1 MKTDP
6 MRRCTPVA
14 EWPPADRAAWERAIR
29 PGDLLEPGGRASH
42 CNAYS
47 LRKYAKGYGR
57 WLTWLAQ
64 RGELDQDEA
73 AGGRATQA
81 RVVAY
86 LADLQELN
94 GKQTVLNRVQELRS
108 VLAVIAAEADW
119 SWINRLATCIRARPD
134 DPNRKRARLRSSAQL
149 YALGLRRMRQAEE
162 AASIRPLERAT
173 RFRDGLI
180 IALLAARP
188 LRRKNL
194 CALRLGHHLARRGA
208 IFWIDIPGE
217 ETKNGRPIEVPLPEE
232 LSRAMERYLREYR
245 PVLAQGRSLDCLWV
259 SSRAKPMHEVS
270 VYCQVRRLTKE
281 TFGTPINPHLF
292 RDAAAT
298 TLAIEDPE
306 HVRIA
311 SQMLGHG
318 SVRVT
323 ERHYNQAR
331 MIEAARRYQEGVR
344 ARRRGLRT
352 GGCAVPRRGGKLG
365 GVDDQTL

>member
-6 MRRCTPVA
+6 MRRCMPVA
-14 EWPPADRAAWERAIR
+14 EWPLADRAAWERAAR
-29 PGDLLEPGGRASH
+29 PGDPLEPGGRASH

-73 AGGRATQA
+73 PGARATQA

-86 LADLQELN
+86 IADLLHLN
-94 GKQTVLNRVQELRS
+94 GKQTVLNRVQELRN
-108 VLAVIAAEADW
+108 VLAVMAPETDW

-149 YALGLRRMRQAEE
+149 YALGVRRMRQADE
-162 AASIRPLERAT
+162 ASSISPLQRAI

-194 CALRLGHHLARRGA
+194 CALRLGHHVARRGA
-208 IFWIDIPGE
+208 TLWIGIPGE

-232 LSRAMERYLREYR
+232 LSRAMDRYLCEHR
-245 PVLAQGRSLDCLWV
+245 PVLAQGRTLEALWV

-270 VYCQVRRLTKE
+270 VYCQVRRITKE
-281 TFGTPINPHLF
+281 TFGAPINPHLF

-311 SQMLGHG
+311 SQMLGH
-318 SVRVT
+318 SSLRVT

-331 MIEAARRYQEGVR
+331 MVEAARRYQEGVR
-344 ARRRGLRT
+344 ARRQGL
-352 GGCAVPRRGGKLG
+352 CAKGFPAPGRSDKIG
-365 GVDDQTL
+365 GVTDQTP